1 MSPSSSSSLSGYIY
15 SQTVRQRK
23 EEEDRDAVLDEHE
36 HSLMDIWEQRAEL
49 GLKAGT
55 HWKRIYNS

>member
-23 EEEDRDAVLDEHE
+23 EEEDSDAVLDEHE
-36 HSLMDIWEQRAEL
+36 RRLMISGSKEL
-49 GLKAGT
+49 
-55 HWKRIYNS
+55 N